1 MALTNL
7 SHLLNSNPPDVLQ
20 PQTLQLYK
28 ISNEKLDKSSSKK
41 FFHDQ
46 TVAEILKSYTKET
59 KEDVITR
66 DSSNDI
72 QEDSK
77 YTYDGE
83 GLVVFDSKA
92 IIKKVTRGI
101 CETLTFEKQATII
114 RENIITQN
122 MMKTFDKAPPNGKM
136 YADLKTFFKISQFSN
151 VPTYDTNHT
160 LYVPGND
167 TILYFESRFE
177 CGNLR
182 KAVKINDC
190 EYNLILETDT
200 EEHMQTQ
207 WFYFRVQNPKKMTV
221 TFNILNFVKFDSLF
235 SQGMKPLIYSD
246 KEEKATGTQWHRD
259 GFGIEYKENTISSNQ
274 QGSRSYYCLRFSYTF
289 RHSQDT
295 VYFAYSYPY
304 TYSMML
310 HHVGQIE
317 HNHPKIARVNQLC
330 LTLGGNS
337 CPLLTITSNIQTYTP
352 YEEEL
357 HEWSLTAAGR
367 RLIRIREAKMQKQA
381 EATNRVT
388 GREEHEKKQGIV
400 ITARVHPGETVGSFM
415 MQGLIDFLAGDSRE
429 ARILRKH
436 FVFKI
441 VPMLNPDGVRF
452 GHYRSSLIGVDLNRR
467 WKEPNR
473 YLHPTIYYCK
483 KMIEVFNERHK
494 VTLFCD
500 FHGHSRKRNVF
511 MYGCCVKSS
520 NMYDMRK
527 NLLARMIPA
536 LLSRRTK
543 LFSYKDSHF
552 RMHKSKESSARIVV
566 YKEFGIPNSYT
577 MEATFYG
584 PSSARALKKSP
595 GSDLHMETRD
605 FELVGRE
612 LARVCLSFINPGI
625 LYRKLRF
632 TTSFLKGARNQKRKE
647 ESEEHQEL
655 KIGIS
660 KSCRELDLEASYEH
674 VQIHPNTITDFS
686 TPEMKNDSKIL
697 RKSRASLD
705 LTHIEAEDKEKE
717 DEGLDE
723 MPEWE
728 ELQILENET
737 EVRSSEEANILMAEL
752 WNEIKLDSIPE
763 YSENSSDS
771 DSCPSEEDNFEATFE
786 THDKN
791 TEKSKP
797 KRAAKKPKRF
807 SNKRSTFKQ
816 SDGHPEDLS
825 IKERDSFGPHKKS
838 VKQPLTLDKDIIPDM
853 RHPKVQRNS
862 SSPKRALKVPSS
874 SRIKSKKSHRN
885 KSEGST
891 AKIREQPMYLNGAKS
906 PHETSININEIVIR
920 SKRAMKRVK
929 DSLVMLRRIKE
940 KEEEGSSKNSRNISH
955 HPFSHTSIP
964 EEDSESLL
972 SHDLYTHK
980 ARNGSQSALKSA
992 QAGFYKFTRSNKDKF
1007 LNYVETSNINC
1018 DGTSMVLGGLDKE
1031 IGDTSPLGIFTEHP
1045 APHLRA
1051 KFPVISNAWTTKN
1064 SKEMA
1069 RNFANNT
1076 RFEISKNFNGCL
1088 GKVYK

>member
-1 MALTNL
+1 M
-7 SHLLNSNPPDVLQ
+7 
-20 PQTLQLYK
+20 
-28 ISNEKLDKSSSKK
+28 
-41 FFHDQ
+41 
-46 TVAEILKSYTKET
+46 
-59 KEDVITR
+59 
-66 DSSNDI
+66 
-72 QEDSK
+72 
-77 YTYDGE
+77 
-83 GLVVFDSKA
+83 
-92 IIKKVTRGI
+92 
-101 CETLTFEKQATII
+101 
-114 RENIITQN
+114 
-122 MMKTFDKAPPNGKM
+122 
-136 YADLKTFFKISQFSN
+136 
-151 VPTYDTNHT
+151 
-160 LYVPGND
+160 PGND
-167 TILYFESRFE
+167 TVLHFESRFE

-235 SQGMKPLIYSD
+235 NQGMKPLIYSD

-274 QGSRSYYCLRFSYTF
+274 HASRSYYCLRFSYTF
-289 RHSQDT
+289 RHAHDT

-310 HHVGQIE
+310 HHLGQIE
-317 HNHPKIARVNQLC
+317 HNHSNIARVNQLC
-330 LTLGGNS
+330 LTLGGNT

-388 GREEHEKKQGIV
+388 GKEEHEKKQGIV

-429 ARILRKH
+429 AKILRKH

-467 WKEPNR
+467 WKEPNK

-552 RMHKSKESSARIVV
+552 RMHRSKESSARIVV
-566 YKEFGIPNSYT
+566 YKEFGIANSYT

-584 PSSARALKKSP
+584 PSSASALKKSQ
-595 GSDLHMETRD
+595 GSDLHMDIGD

-612 LARVCLSFINPGI
+612 LARACLSFINPSI
-625 LYRKLRF
+625 LYRKLKF
-632 TTSFLKGARNQKRKE
+632 TSSFLKRTLNQKRKE
-647 ESEEHQEL
+647 ESEDQPEL
-655 KIGIS
+655 KMGIS
-660 KSCRELDLEASYEH
+660 KSCRELDLEDSYEH
-674 VQIHPNTITDFS
+674 VQIHTNTMIDFS
-686 TPEMKNDSKIL
+686 TPEMKNNSRIL
-697 RKSRASLD
+697 RKSLD
-705 LTHIEAEDKEKE
+705 LAQKEEIVIKEKE

-763 YSENSSDS
+763 DSENGSDS
-771 DSCPSEEDNFEATFE
+771 DSCPSEEDNFEGTFE

-807 SNKRSTFKQ
+807 NNKRSTFKP
-816 SDGHPEDLS
+816 SDGHSEDLS
-825 IKERDSFGPHKKS
+825 IKERDSSVSTSSGPHKKLA
-838 VKQPLTLDKDIIPDM
+838 KQPLTLDKDIIPDM
-853 RHPKVQRNS
+853 RVAKVQRNS
-862 SSPKRALKVPSS
+862 SSPKRALKIPSS
-874 SRIKSKKSHRN
+874 SRIKSNKSHRN

-891 AKIREQPMYLNGAKS
+891 AKIREQPMYLNGAKT
-906 PHETSININEIVIR
+906 PQDTNMNMNEIVIR
-920 SKRAMKRVK
+920 SKRAMQRVK

-940 KEEEGSSKNSRNISH
+940 EEANSKNSRNISH

-964 EEDSESLL
+964 EEDSESLI

-1007 LNYVETSNINC
+1007 LNYVSVETTNVNY
-1018 DGTSMVLGGLDKE
+1018 DGTPLVIGGLDKE
-1031 IGDTSPLGIFTEHP
+1031 VGDTSPFGIFTDHP
-1045 APHLRA
+1045 APHLRS

-1069 RNFANNT
+1069 RNYANNT

-1088 GKVYK
+1088 GKLYK